1 MHLLV
6 EELSRDR
13 MRQAQRDFEAIRLAG
28 RLRTTR
34 RLGRGRGSGPRPAR
48 TS

>member
-13 MRQAQRDFEAIRLAG
+13 MRQAQRDLEAIRLAR
-28 RLRTTR
+28 RLRASR
-34 RLGRGRGSGPRPAR
+34 KRDKAAR
-48 TS
+48 VV